1 MNNSFNL
8 VGFIKLLWKW
18 RKPIIVVLIVTIIGS
33 SVITDPH
40 IMPPYYQSTSLIYPL
55 NPNLANS
62 SNLFGDNAQGYFGG
76 NADVDRILSIA
87 GSVPLKM
94 IIVQKFDLFRH
105 YKIDS
110 SKERYPVYAVLEELN
125 DNYTFEKNDRGAIEI
140 TVQDHDPKTAA
151 KMANSIVD
159 EIDATNKRLLNE
171 NKTKI
176 LSIYETKLKQKKLEV
191 QATSDSIL
199 ILKQKFGLYN
209 DINDL
214 PAQVKASRDAEGSNY
229 QAAVEKVK
237 LLEEQ
242 RKGAIRELN
251 NNTVLYEQYRS
262 TIDSSVPTVYI
273 LEKAF
278 PAEKKSKPIRWL
290 IVVAST
296 FVTFLLSAFAVLL
309 IEQFKN
315 IKTVFRNA

>member
-55 NPNLANS
+55 NPNLTNS

-110 SKERYPVYAVLEELN
+110 LKERYPTYAVLEELN
-125 DNYTFEKNDRGAIEI
+125 DNYIFEKNDRGAIEI
-140 TVQDHDPKTAA
+140 TVQDHDHKIAA
-151 KMANSIVD
+151 QMANSIVD

-214 PAQVKASRDAEGSNY
+214 PSQVKASRAAEGSNY
-229 QAAVEKVK
+229 QAAMEKVK

-251 NNTVLYEQYRS
+251 NNTVLYEQYKS
-262 TIDSSVPTVYI
+262 TIDSSVPTVYV

-278 PAEKKSKPIRWL
+278 PAEKKSKPVRWL
-290 IVVAST
+290 IVLAST
-296 FVTFLLSAFAVLL
+296 LVAFLLSAFAVLL